1 MKKIFIDTNIYSN
14 AMKGDEASIKIIRMY
29 EKILISPV
37 VIGELLAGF
46 RRGKWEDKNRLQ
58 LKDFLSRNRIM
69 TVPISVD
76 TAEFYSFILNE
87 LKKQGTPIPVNDIW
101 IAASV
106 MENGAGIATYDNHF
120 SKIKGLIIINSA

>member
-1 MKKIFIDTNIYSN
+1 
-14 AMKGDEASIKIIRMY
+14 MKGDEASIKIIRMY

>member
-14 AMKGDEASIKIIRMY
+14 AMKGDEGSIKIIRTY

-58 LKDFLSRNRIM
+58 LKDFLSRARVGI
-69 TVPISVD
+69 VSISPD
-76 TAEFYSFILNE
+76 TSEFYSFILNE

-106 MENGAGIATYDNHF
+106 MEHGAGIATYDSHF
-120 SKIKGLIIINSA
+120 DNIKGLIIVNPS